1 MNKNQYFQNLEEI
14 IISPLFIGSSK
25 NDLSEEIS
33 NNMWRISL
41 EQDLDSVIRIEDFLL
56 FFDKL
61 IENRQRQIMES
72 NNQQGMIFYLWF
84 DWMASQ
90 LRFNLI
96 SRVHERLPFQCEL
109 ELIENMEPI
118 LKEFIEFP
126 YLNGLPI
133 GDDPNVLMESEEGP
147 YLLKVYKR
155 DLM

>member
-1 MNKNQYFQNLEEI
+1 M
-14 IISPLFIGSSK
+14 
-25 NDLSEEIS
+25 
-33 NNMWRISL
+33 
-41 EQDLDSVIRIEDFLL
+41 EQVLAPVIRVEDFLL

-96 SRVHERLPFQCEL
+96 FRVHERLPFQFEL

-133 GDDPNVLMESEEGP
+133 GDDPNVLM
-147 YLLKVYKR
+147 
-155 DLM
+155 